1 MALTCGNVVDGG
13 WQLIAVCELLADFL
27 RTGCGLRRCP
37 RRPQIAFT
45 DSRSREPLG
54 RVPTW
59 QGPRTTGARPLAHQ
73 GPDRGTYRRA
83 PLRTGTSSGPRT
95 CEIGI
100 AKRRRIALAALY
112 NQDDHGSR
120 SDCRTSLVLLTAPRG
135 ENGQWCNRERRREQ
149 AGIKARRSSSESLRE
164 ATARMIGRAPGMRA

>member
-37 RRPQIAFT
+37 RRPEIAFT
-45 DSRSREPLG
+45 DSRSREPVG

-59 QGPRTTGARPLAHQ
+59 QGRRTTGARPLTYQ

-83 PLRTGTSSGPRT
+83 PMRAGTSSGPRT
-95 CEIGI
+95 CG
-100 AKRRRIALAALY
+100 RSWPTVSTAAPVAW
-112 NQDDHGSR
+112 R
-120 SDCRTSLVLLTAPRG
+120 V
-135 ENGQWCNRERRREQ
+135 E
-149 AGIKARRSSSESLRE
+149 
-164 ATARMIGRAPGMRA
+164 